1 MKEFKI
7 QGLVKTFGVRIATSI
22 TDMDHIIDAI
32 EAQGVNR
39 INDPV
44 EVIIRVPEPRQ
55 DWVNKWYERA
65 MKAAFDGRIFIRH
78 CKQATFICT
87 WGCVS
92 ECEMA
97 SSAPRHGDKYDY
109 KTGIAVAFAK
119 LTDEPIPDYI

>member
-7 QGLVKTFGVRIATSI
+7 QGLVRTFGVRIATPI
-22 TDMDHIIDAI
+22 TDMDRIIDAI
-32 EAQGVNR
+32 EAQGVDR

-65 MKAAFDGRIFIRH
+65 MMAAENWDIFIKH
-78 CKQATFICT
+78 CKQSTFICT
-87 WGCVS
+87 CD
-92 ECEMA
+92 CEIA

-109 KTGIAVAFAK
+109 KTGIAVAYAK
-119 LTDEPIPDYI
+119 VMDEPIPDYI